1 MKKWILKNKCANYQQ
16 LANIMDINP
25 IIAKVATNR
34 GMISPEL
41 LEHYLNPTIESMHDP
56 MLLEGMT
63 QAIDLIK
70 HSIANNHKISIVG
83 DYDVDGIM
91 STTIL
96 LKGIKR
102 FTENVD
108 TYIPDRVLDGY
119 GINENIVETLYIS
132 GTKLIITCDNGVSA
146 FEAISK
152 AKELGM
158 FVIVLD
164 HHEFKS
170 SLDENGNIKIEYVLA
185 DAIVDPQNPK
195 CSYPFKKICGA
206 VVCYKFIESLYKSF
220 SEKFDYEKYI
230 IYGAFATVCDVVDLV
245 DENRCILKEGLR
257 LLNLNK
263 PLGIE
268 ALCKAAKIETK
279 LITAYD
285 FGYILGPCLNASGR
299 LENASLALELMVTNS
314 IEQANI
320 LASTLVNLNQE
331 RKELTDVGMRLAS
344 EKIKDLNPGPI
355 KVIYLESVHESIAGI
370 IAGRM
375 KEKLYTPFIVLTNSN
390 EGYLKGSARSVD
402 SINIIEEIARCK
414 DNLRSFGG
422 HPMAAGLSLEPNE
435 LDDFIK
441 NVNANL
447 LHYVPEKNILVD
459 MMVGFEEISLKL
471 HEELLLLEPFGK
483 NNEKPAFAQT
493 KVNVESYREIG
504 KNGQFMK
511 LKLSDKSKTK
521 VEALYFGNEKD
532 ELLTLIKKVDKK
544 MLDIIF
550 SISSNEYQG
559 NVTLQIIIQEFR
571 ESL

>member
-41 LEHYLNPTIESMHDP
+41 LKHYLNPTIESMHDP

-96 LKGIKR
+96 LKGIKK

-132 GTKLIITCDNGVSA
+132 GTKLIITCDNGVSV

-245 DENRCILKEGLR
+245 DENRFILKEGLR

-331 RKELTDVGMRLAS
+331 RKELTDVGMSLAS
-344 EKIKDLNPGPI
+344 EKFKDLNPGPI

-370 IAGRM
+370 IAGKM

-414 DNLRSFGG
+414 DNLRNFGG

-459 MMVGFEEISLKL
+459 MMVGFEEISLNL
-471 HEELLLLEPFGK
+471 HEDLLLLEPFGK

-504 KNGQFMK
+504 KNGQFLK

-550 SISSNEYQG
+550 SISFNEYQG